1 MKQMKSFKKL
11 GNEHILL
18 MVGSLAL
25 LFALSRYSN
34 SKMTDGY
41 MAGNYMSNSN
51 KVGEAVDG
59 ILGSSPPSQVNLG
72 GMSSPGVFNNENSS
86 DAGALLPND
95 NNSKWSQLNIQG
107 SGSLENVNLLKAG
120 SLTGINTVGLITQ
133 LGLLNPFNRK
143 QESEADY
150 LGMIFSSLSGYDIR
164 ETVKIWERMKKLN
177 KGKEPPEFM
186 STHPSSD
193 NRIKDLNE
201 KMDGVI
207 LDYPPLDIS

>member
-41 MAGNYMSNSN
+41 MAGNYMSNPR

-72 GMSSPGVFNNENSS
+72 GMSSPGVFNNENNSS
-86 DAGALLPND
+86 DAGSLLPND

-120 SLTGINTVGLITQ
+120 SLTGINTVGTSLRNANLQ
-133 LGLLNPFNRK
+133 LR
-143 QESEADY
+143 A
-150 LGMIFSSLSGYDIR
+150 
-164 ETVKIWERMKKLN
+164 
-177 KGKEPPEFM
+177 EPPNPKNM
-186 STHPSSD
+186 TNCPWNQSTIERD
-193 NRIKDLNE
+193 NEYSYGLKVD
-201 KMDGVI
+201 
-207 LDYPPLDIS
+207 S

>member
-1 MKQMKSFKKL
+1 MKSFKKL

-41 MAGNYMSNSN
+41 MAGNYMSNPN

-120 SLTGINTVGLITQ
+120 SLTGINTVGTSLRNANLQ
-133 LGLLNPFNRK
+133 LR
-143 QESEADY
+143 A
-150 LGMIFSSLSGYDIR
+150 
-164 ETVKIWERMKKLN
+164 
-177 KGKEPPEFM
+177 EPPNPKNMTNCPWNQSTIERDNEF
-186 STHPSSD
+186 SYGLKVDS
-193 NRIKDLNE
+193 
-201 KMDGVI
+201 
-207 LDYPPLDIS
+207 